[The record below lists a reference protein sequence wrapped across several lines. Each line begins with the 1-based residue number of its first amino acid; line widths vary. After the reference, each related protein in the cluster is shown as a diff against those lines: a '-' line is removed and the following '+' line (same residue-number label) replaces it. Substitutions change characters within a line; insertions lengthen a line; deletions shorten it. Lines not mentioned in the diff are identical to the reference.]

1 MDKSLMDLSPAP
13 YFAEIAEGPET
24 GQAHWA
30 TTDDGLRI
38 RVGHWL
44 PAAGETAKGTV
55 LIFPGRTEYVE
66 KYGPAAT
73 DLIQR
78 GYAALAVDWRGQGLG
93 DRMLPDRRLGHVE
106 DFGDFQH
113 DVAAVVKLAKQLKLP
128 EPWFLLGHSMGG
140 AIGLRALINGLPV
153 KACAFSAPMWGILI
167 PNSLKPLARILG
179 GLAPALG
186 LGSKRV
192 PTTTPGHYVE
202 TAPFKGNSL
211 TNDPGMY
218 QLMIDQLAAQSDL
231 VLGGPTIN
239 WLSQGLKEC
248 EALAKLASPA
258 LPCVTFLGT
267 QEQIV
272 DSESVHD
279 RMARWPGGELEMI
292 DPAQHEV
299 VMESREIRQK
309 VFDEMTR
316 LFDQYREPKSAG

>member
-1 MDKSLMDLSPAP
+1 MDKSLMDLTPAP

-38 RVGHWL
+38 RVGHWQ

-55 LIFPGRTEYVE
+55 LIFPGRTEYIE

-73 DLIQR
+73 DLTQR

-128 EPWFLLGHSMGG
+128 EPWFLLCHSMGG

-167 PNSLKPLARILG
+167 PSSLKPLARILG

-186 LGSKRV
+186 LGAKRV

-202 TAPFKGNSL
+202 TAPFKGNTL
-211 TNDPGMY
+211 TNDPAMY

-231 VLGGPTIN
+231 ILGGPTIN

-248 EALAKLASPA
+248 EALAQIASPA
-258 LPCVTFLGT
+258 LPCLTFLGT

-272 DSESVHD
+272 NSEAVHD

-309 VFDEMTR
+309 VFDEITR
-316 LFDQYREPKSAG
+316 LFDQYR